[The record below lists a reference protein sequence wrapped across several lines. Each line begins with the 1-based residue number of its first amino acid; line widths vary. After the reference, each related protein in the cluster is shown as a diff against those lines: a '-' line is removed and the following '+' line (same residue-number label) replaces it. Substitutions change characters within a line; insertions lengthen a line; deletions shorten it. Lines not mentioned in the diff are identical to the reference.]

1 MMGAG
6 RSLSVLICIGGL
18 ARMAGQGAP
27 ADAAVIP
34 ETLGAVDTQVVTV
47 TPVTYVNL
55 HHGSFT
61 TTAQKVSVFAQFR
74 RVGDSI
80 LTAAAEWS

>member
-1 MMGAG
+1 
-6 RSLSVLICIGGL
+6 
-18 ARMAGQGAP
+18 MAGQGATV
-27 ADAAVIP
+27 DAAVIP
-34 ETLGAVDTQVVTV
+34 EPHGAVDTQVVTV
-47 TPVTYVNL
+47 TCVTYVNL